1 MVELEIQ
8 PIFIASLPCTG
19 DVLGRVCSIE
29 QNTFFA
35 LTEFMFLWEMESINQ
50 IQIYGKTLF
59 R

>member
-29 QNTFFA
+29 QNTFSA

-50 IQIYGKTLF
+50 I
-59 R
+59 